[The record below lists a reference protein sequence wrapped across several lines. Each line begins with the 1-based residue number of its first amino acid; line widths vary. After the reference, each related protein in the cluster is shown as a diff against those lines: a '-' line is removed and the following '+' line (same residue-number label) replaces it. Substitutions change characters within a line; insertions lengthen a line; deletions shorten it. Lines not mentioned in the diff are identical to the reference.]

1 MQETQGQMGL
11 KGLGWGGGWWD
22 RKLGMG
28 RVSKG
33 SQED

>member
-11 KGLGWGGGWWD
+11 KGPGAGG

-33 SQED
+33 SGED